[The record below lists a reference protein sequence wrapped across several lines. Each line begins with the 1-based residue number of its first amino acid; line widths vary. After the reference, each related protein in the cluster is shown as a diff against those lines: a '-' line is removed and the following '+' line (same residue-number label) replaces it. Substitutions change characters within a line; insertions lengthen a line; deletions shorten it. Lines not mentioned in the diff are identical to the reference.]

1 VLGVLVMLNNF
12 FHDLSVALF
21 TCAVVGRVALW
32 RSALSARAEA
42 GPVVLALDRLARRLT
57 AWSLAAIVGFGAVR
71 LAAFERYEWLPAL
84 GRDQIPALAAKHVL
98 LVSLLLWAVWAA
110 RRARALAAPR
120 LASAPAG
127 QKP

>member
-21 TCAVVGRVALW
+21 TCALLGRVALW
-32 RSALSARAEA
+32 RSALAAPAEA
-42 GPVVLALDRLARRLT
+42 TPAVLALDRLGRRLT
-57 AWSLAAIVGFGAVR
+57 SWSLAAIVGFGAVR
-71 LAAFERYEWLPAL
+71 LAAFEQYEWIPAL

-110 RRARALAAPR
+110 RRARALVARRAP
-120 LASAPAG
+120 
-127 QKP
+127 